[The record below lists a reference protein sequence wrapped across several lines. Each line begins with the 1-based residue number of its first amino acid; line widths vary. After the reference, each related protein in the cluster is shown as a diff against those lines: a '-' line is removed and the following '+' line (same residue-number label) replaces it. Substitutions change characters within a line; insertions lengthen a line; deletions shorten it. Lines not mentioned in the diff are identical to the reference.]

1 MCPTPPDSIKQR
13 RSNIRRSICRIVTAV
28 AKAEKSEKPQVVLM
42 SSELTCRPIEANFK
56 QIMAIQTEIEALYPT
71 EEQLEDLSIAVKVT
85 IKDQL
90 GDDVQDTRL
99 KPGLNSVKLPTLALP
114 TIAGI
119 SKLYHYIPASGRP
132 AGIAIID

>member
-1 MCPTPPDSIKQR
+1 
-13 RSNIRRSICRIVTAV
+13 VTAV